1 MNHSFKNGLFKILK
15 KLFLDVKTG
24 TYLNSFGQLPCLKL
38 KAQNSI
44 LLSQIRSIFMV
55 EEIDSEELKSKFDRG
70 EKFRLIDVRESD
82 EHLAGHIPN
91 AESIPLSNFKENF
104 GRFLKDPNE
113 KLVLTCR
120 SGGRSMAAAKFLES
134 RGFKDLTN
142 HEGGASEWHLMEFP
156 LTGEGKVI
164 PSSLRH
170 MPDLT

>member
-1 MNHSFKNGLFKILK
+1 
-15 KLFLDVKTG
+15 
-24 TYLNSFGQLPCLKL
+24 
-38 KAQNSI
+38 
-44 LLSQIRSIFMV
+44 MV
-55 EEIDSEELKSKFDRG
+55 EEIDSDELKAKFDKG

-91 AESIPLSNFKENF
+91 SENIPLSSFKENYSKS
-104 GRFLKDPNE
+104 LKDQNE

-120 SGGRSMAAAKFLES
+120 SGGRSMAAGKFLES

-142 HEGGASEWHLMEFP
+142 HEGGATEWDQNEYP